1 MINGAALSR
10 RHTYGETH
18 MKKLMSSMLGLTLL
32 AGTAT
37 VAFAQTNTNQQK
49 AAKKKGKKGK
59 KGTDTA
65 QKKAQS
71 N

>member
-1 MINGAALSR
+1 
-10 RHTYGETH
+10 